1 MKEQIKGRGKYNYA
15 ASETPSMKLEVKL
28 SIQGLET
35 RIMGTWGPGDV
46 PNPSS
51 HSAIRAECLKPHWG
65 GGTNSK
71 YSSHCFFFFFPLH
84 TYFRKCADDTPSFG
98 P

>member
-1 MKEQIKGRGKYNYA
+1 MKQQIKGRGKYNSA

-35 RIMGTWGPGDV
+35 RIMETWGPGDV

-51 HSAIRAECLKPHWG
+51 HNAIRAEYLKPHRRWG
-65 GGTNSK
+65 HKQQVFKS
-71 YSSHCFFFFFPLH
+71 FLPPPH
-84 TYFRKCADDTPSFG
+84 THLL
-98 P
+98 

>member
-1 MKEQIKGRGKYNYA
+1 MKQQIKGRGKYNYA

-46 PNPSS
+46 PNPSR
-51 HSAIRAECLKPHWG
+51 HNAIRAEYLKPHGGHIGGGHIGG
-65 GGTNSK
+65 GGTISK
-71 YSSHCFFFFFPLH
+71 YSSHCFFFLSPPHLL
-84 TYFRKCADDTPSFG
+84 
-98 P
+98 